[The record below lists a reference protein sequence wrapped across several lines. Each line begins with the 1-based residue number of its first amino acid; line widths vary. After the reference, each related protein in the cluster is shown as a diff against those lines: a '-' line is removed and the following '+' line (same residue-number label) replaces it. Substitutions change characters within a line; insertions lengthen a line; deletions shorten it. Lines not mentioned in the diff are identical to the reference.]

1 MIVTRNATDK
11 DSSLERQ
18 LVVASKNSVVEIS
31 GERVWKKK
39 NYNWDECLDLGLE
52 ELNLPKNNV
61 LSWPDLVD
69 G

>member
-18 LVVASKNSVVEIS
+18 LVVASKNFVVEIS

-39 NYNWDECLDLGLE
+39 NYN
-52 ELNLPKNNV
+52 
-61 LSWPDLVD
+61 
-69 G
+69 